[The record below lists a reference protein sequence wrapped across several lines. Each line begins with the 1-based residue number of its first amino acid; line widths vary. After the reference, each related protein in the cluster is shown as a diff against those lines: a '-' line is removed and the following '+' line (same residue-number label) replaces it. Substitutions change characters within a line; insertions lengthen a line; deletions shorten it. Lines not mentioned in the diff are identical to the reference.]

1 MDFEVLYGASFFML
15 CLFAL
20 FVLLFPIFIFI
31 AVFLYILGS
40 WIGGVEGSNATIGT
54 LFKIKYILCL
64 FGVMNFSLTS
74 LKKSKIKH
82 VSLCSFNF
90 L

>member
-1 MDFEVLYGASFFML
+1 MDFEVLYGASFLCFVCLL
-15 CLFAL
+15 CLFYCFPFL
-20 FVLLFPIFIFI
+20 YLLFYI

-64 FGVMNFSLTS
+64 FGVTNFSLTS
-74 LKKSKIKH
+74 LKKIYD
-82 VSLCSFNF
+82 
-90 L
+90 

>member
-1 MDFEVLYGASFFML
+1 ML

-64 FGVMNFSLTS
+64 FGVTNFSLTS
-74 LKKSKIKH
+74 LKKIYD
-82 VSLCSFNF
+82 
-90 L
+90 